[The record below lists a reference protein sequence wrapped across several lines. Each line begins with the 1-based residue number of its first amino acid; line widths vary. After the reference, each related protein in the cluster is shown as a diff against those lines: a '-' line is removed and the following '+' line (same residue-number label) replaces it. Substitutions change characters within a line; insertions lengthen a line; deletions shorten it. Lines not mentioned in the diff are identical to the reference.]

1 MNENS
6 IKKIRTILSKLAYL
20 RDNDDLPMTTRLSVS
35 DCLNLL
41 EEVYKDKKENI
52 SASDENIHF
61 EIKDSSTPSD
71 KSLKKLFIV
80 DDDEDTQRMLKF
92 TLKKRGFDVF
102 SEINPV
108 KALDRIE
115 EINPD
120 IILLDLMMPEMT
132 GFEFLNQIKDHS
144 FRKKLKII
152 VGSARNFE
160 KDRITVLEEGAN
172 DFISKPYNISELVL
186 KLNNVLE

>member
-52 SASDENIHF
+52 SASDENSYF

-71 KSLKKLFIV
+71 KGLKKLFIV

-144 FRKKLKII
+144 LRKNLKII

-186 KLNNVLE
+186 KFNNVFE